1 MISLPITQIRANDYN
16 PNFQT
21 ADETNLLIDNID
33 RVGFLDPILVVQ
45 KGEDSYEICDGE
57 HRFRA
62 MQVLGFTEI
71 PCIIADPETFD
82 LKTQKLQTVRLNK
95 IRGQLD
101 LKKFNTLVDNL
112 IDSGEVSPEEAA
124 YSLGFADED
133 EFALVRDSFRESL
146 PNKEAKKEFDK
157 KVKEAK
163 SVDEIYTM
171 VMELIRKYS
180 SGLPAN
186 YMIIAVGRGRNLWC
200 LLDGTLMRDF
210 EQKARECL
218 DAGVTFDSFVVNALN
233 TIDAKSFIEE
243 HREDLNAVGDEI
255 ETVDDLFEYNDG
267 ADYEEVS
274 KYYEEYI
281 KDK

>member
-1 MISLPITQIRANDYN
+1 M
-16 PNFQT
+16 QT

-33 RVGFLDPILVVQ
+33 RVGFVDPILVVEYEP
-45 KGEDSYEICDGE
+45 GSYEICDGE

-71 PCIIADPETFD
+71 PCVVADPKKFD
-82 LKTQKLQTVRLNK
+82 RKTQKLQTVRLNK

-101 LKKFNTLVDNL
+101 LRKFNELVDNL
-112 IDSGEVSPEEAA
+112 IDSGEVTPDEAA
-124 YSLGFADED
+124 FSLGFADED
-133 EFALVRDSFRESL
+133 EFALVRETFRESL

-180 SGLPAN
+180 TGLTAN

-200 LLDGTLMRDF
+200 LLDGTLMREF
-210 EQKARECL
+210 EAMARTCL
-218 DAGVTFDSFVVNALN
+218 DEGVTFDSFITRALSG
-233 TIDAKSFIEE
+233 IDAKAFIEE
-243 HREDLNAVGDEI
+243 NREELNPVGDEI

-267 ADYEEVS
+267 SDFEEIH
-274 KYYEEYI
+274 KMYTENI
-281 KDK
+281 KES